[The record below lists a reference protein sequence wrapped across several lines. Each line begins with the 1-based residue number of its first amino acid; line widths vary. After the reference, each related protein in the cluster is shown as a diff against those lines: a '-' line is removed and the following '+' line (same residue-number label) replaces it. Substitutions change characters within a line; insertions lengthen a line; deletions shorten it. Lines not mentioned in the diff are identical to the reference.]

1 MVKPWLPVIKK
12 DVPGSRATRTGT
24 VALRPSGFGTNLLA
38 ALRQRITRRPKP
50 TITVETPAVV
60 LPTPSLPE
68 SSWERNQPVAPK
80 PPPGFDEED
89 SEESDDG
96 DLDGAT
102 GLKKKKEKGERRLS
116 RWVPK
121 LLNPVEKHRD
131 RVHHKKK
138 KFVFMAHKRP
148 PAIFTDSRRPFV
160 ELLARILA
168 FLAPFEPARVTAYVN
183 KSTAVS
189 VGKYYDLYYPPP
201 RPGKYLVH
209 RILESVFPSKVME
222 LLPINDRVRASA
234 SCRSFYEASNALPLE
249 LDGVRAA
256 KAFLA
261 SYEFPR
267 TFRIHKRFKKT
278 PALFF
283 NEVKAEDAVNIVQM
297 LEREGDDDP
306 KDGSDCFAAVQEISF
321 RKVSGLS
328 ALKGK
333 YFQQL
338 LQTLLM
344 DHVSSRLTAL
354 EMTELKLEDQQFK
367 QLAKLWQDARFPRL
381 QRLSLAQNAFSSRFV
396 RDWSWSFNHERFL
409 ILQAI
414 DVSNTEMSD
423 QDLQRFIACLS
434 TTSALQ
440 HLTLS
445 HNLCSFATI
454 QKLRGQI
461 EGRVLIGLRELH
473 CVAITADEV
482 AMGYLLEVLQ
492 INPSC
497 CPHLHTLDVSGNP
510 LNNSK
515 AATQFARI
523 FTLSSEVLT
532 LNISSMQLGDE
543 GLRTIAT
550 AILQGPELRI
560 QRLDMSDNAIGTS
573 IDVFARALAA
583 GKLPHL
589 RSLTIADNE
598 LGALEFETLGSVLA
612 TGCCSRLQALDLSAN
627 SARGEGITRF
637 CPFLVSPPAR
647 YLWSLDLSNN
657 AIPHRALLRLS
668 ETLARGTCEQLHE
681 LNLSCNPELKAIVSF
696 LELIRRKALPSLT
709 ILQVGYAQSRCEGHK
724 LVRDTLKRQSV
735 QQLRRQKQHHFE
747 KNLLKI
753 QLENDA
759 KAERD
764 QKRCQRQ
771 AQRLREVYDRLENE
785 ADRAL
790 RRRKQVKKSSQ
801 LHIHQEITRLKQQ
814 RSSARLDR
822 DPHL

>member
-1 MVKPWLPVIKK
+1 MKK
-12 DVPGSRATRTGT
+12 T
-24 VALRPSGFGTNLLA
+24 
-38 ALRQRITRRPKP
+38 
-50 TITVETPAVV
+50 
-60 LPTPSLPE
+60 
-68 SSWERNQPVAPK
+68 
-80 PPPGFDEED
+80 
-89 SEESDDG
+89 
-96 DLDGAT
+96 
-102 GLKKKKEKGERRLS
+102 KGERRSLGLS

-344 DHVSSRLTAL
+344 DH
-354 EMTELKLEDQQFK
+354 LKLEDQQFK
-367 QLAKLWQDARFPRL
+367 QLAKLWQDACFPRL

-414 DVSNTEMSD
+414 DVS
-423 QDLQRFIACLS
+423 S
-434 TTSALQ
+434 T
-440 HLTLS
+440 H
-445 HNLCSFATI
+445 
-454 QKLRGQI
+454 
-461 EGRVLIGLRELH
+461 
-473 CVAITADEV
+473 
-482 AMGYLLEVLQ
+482 
-492 INPSC
+492 
-497 CPHLHTLDVSGNP
+497 
-510 LNNSK
+510 
-515 AATQFARI
+515 
-523 FTLSSEVLT
+523 
-532 LNISSMQLGDE
+532 
-543 GLRTIAT
+543 
-550 AILQGPELRI
+550 
-560 QRLDMSDNAIGTS
+560 
-573 IDVFARALAA
+573 
-583 GKLPHL
+583 
-589 RSLTIADNE
+589 
-598 LGALEFETLGSVLA
+598 
-612 TGCCSRLQALDLSAN
+612 
-627 SARGEGITRF
+627 
-637 CPFLVSPPAR
+637 
-647 YLWSLDLSNN
+647 
-657 AIPHRALLRLS
+657 
-668 ETLARGTCEQLHE
+668 
-681 LNLSCNPELKAIVSF
+681 
-696 LELIRRKALPSLT
+696 
-709 ILQVGYAQSRCEGHK
+709 
-724 LVRDTLKRQSV
+724 
-735 QQLRRQKQHHFE
+735 
-747 KNLLKI
+747 
-753 QLENDA
+753 
-759 KAERD
+759 
-764 QKRCQRQ
+764 
-771 AQRLREVYDRLENE
+771 
-785 ADRAL
+785 
-790 RRRKQVKKSSQ
+790 
-801 LHIHQEITRLKQQ
+801 
-814 RSSARLDR
+814 
-822 DPHL
+822 